1 MSEVALQIIATIGDE
16 LQMARDEVQK
26 LKQELE
32 DTKAALKKSE
42 DSSRYWLD
50 QYIKVDNMLNEK
62 KGAEDEQPISD

>member
-16 LQMARDEVQK
+16 LQMARDEVQS
-26 LKQELE
+26 LKKELE
-32 DTKAALKKSE
+32 DTKTALKERE

-50 QYIKVDNMLNEK
+50 QYLKVDNMLKEK

>member
-50 QYIKVDNMLNEK
+50 QYINVDNMLKEK
-62 KGAEDEQPISD
+62 KGAEDEQPISY

>member
-16 LQMARDEVQK
+16 LQMARDEIQK
-26 LKQELE
+26 LKSELE
-32 DTKAALKKSE
+32 DTNAALKKSE

-50 QYIKVDNMLNEK
+50 QYIKVDNMLKEK

>member
-26 LKQELE
+26 LKNELE

>member
-16 LQMARDEVQK
+16 LQMARDEVQN
-26 LKQELE
+26 LKKELE
-32 DTKAALKKSE
+32 DIKKALKERE

-50 QYIKVDNMLNEK
+50 QYIKVDNMLKEK

>member
-50 QYIKVDNMLNEK
+50 QYIKVDNMLQEK

>member
-16 LQMARDEVQK
+16 LQTARDEVQK
-26 LKQELE
+26 LKSERE
-32 DTKAALKKSE
+32 DTKKALKRSE

-50 QYIKVDNMLNEK
+50 QYIKVDNMLKEK

>member
-26 LKQELE
+26 LKSELE

-50 QYIKVDNMLNEK
+50 QYIKVDNMLKEK
-62 KGAEDEQPISD
+62 KGTENGQPISD

>member
-26 LKQELE
+26 LKSELE
-32 DTKAALKKSE
+32 DTKVALKKSE

-50 QYIKVDNMLNEK
+50 QYIKVDNMLKEK

>member
-26 LKQELE
+26 LKSELE

-50 QYIKVDNMLNEK
+50 QYIKGDNMLKEK

>member
-26 LKQELE
+26 LKSELE

>member
-26 LKQELE
+26 LKSELE
-32 DTKAALKKSE
+32 ETKAVLKKRE
-42 DSSRYWLD
+42 DGLRYWLD
-50 QYIKVDNMLNEK
+50 QYIKVDNMLKEK

>member
-26 LKQELE
+26 LKKELE

-42 DSSRYWLD
+42 DSSHYWLD
-50 QYIKVDNMLNEK
+50 QFLTVDNMLKEK
-62 KGAEDEQPISD
+62 KGAEDEQPLPY

>member
-16 LQMARDEVQK
+16 LQMTRDEVQK
-26 LKQELE
+26 LKSELE

-50 QYIKVDNMLNEK
+50 QYIKVDNMRTET
-62 KGAEDEQPISD
+62 KGAENEQPISH

>member
-26 LKQELE
+26 LKSELE
-32 DTKAALKKSE
+32 ETKAALKKSE

>member
-26 LKQELE
+26 LKSELE

-50 QYIKVDNMLNEK
+50 QYIKVDNMLQEK

>member
-42 DSSRYWLD
+42 DSSRYWLN

>member
-32 DTKAALKKSE
+32 DEKKS
-42 DSSRYWLD
+42 SAYWF
-50 QYIKVDNMLNEK
+50 KMFNELAGPTK
-62 KGAEDEQPISD
+62 TETNEVTPF

>member
-26 LKQELE
+26 LKSELE

-62 KGAEDEQPISD
+62 KGAENEQPISD

>member
-26 LKQELE
+26 LKKELE

-62 KGAEDEQPISD
+62 KGAENEQPISD

>member
-16 LQMARDEVQK
+16 LQMSRDEAQA
-26 LKQELE
+26 LKKELE